1 MDRSTGVRILAA
13 IDRLAPGFNEIDAAT
28 LEIADENERREFRKT
43 LGDAIGLVAYE
54 LTMKVVRQYPDLDPD
69 GDRYKR
75 KL

>member
-13 IDRLAPGFNEIDAAT
+13 IEGLAPGFNEIDAAT
-28 LEIADENERREFRKT
+28 MEITDEGERREFRKT

-69 GDRYKR
+69 GDRYRR
-75 KL
+75 KV

>member
-13 IDRLAPGFNEIDAAT
+13 IDHLGPGFNEIDAAT
-28 LEIADENERREFRKT
+28 LEIVDENERRDFRKT